1 MGAAK
6 KGVDIMARVFDKGV
20 VLCCV
25 PIMDRIGEKLIPVAQ
40 DAFAACP
47 AIGIYLLAAI
57 LRDHGYKVTIA
68 DFTAAWR
75 FKLEGVAVADDRIL
89 RADKLKRIEKIALE
103 NLKKL
108 HTSPVAQASEEVGRI
123 DKWLPI
129 LREAGLIGISGTSL
143 NWPSVLMVVRQ
154 IRDAGISA
162 PIVVGGVH
170 PTMFADYILQ
180 SCPLI
185 DFVIRHEGEK
195 ALLKLCEALEGQLEY
210 EKVPNLSWRTKDGRI
225 VHNSTIPPLTV
236 DELVSLPTPAYDL
249 LPPKSY
255 PLVALQSS
263 RGCPFCCC
271 FCSTPFRRSYRPIP
285 ASAFVDKL
293 EEAMSLAA
301 DRVMARNIVQIM
313 DDEWS
318 VDRKRAIEIIHEVAR
333 RNLHVKFIYDSRA
346 NDFLDEKY
354 AGAVAP
360 YTERFLVGAEC
371 GYNEGLTKVGKG
383 TTVEKLENCARVLS
397 KYGIAERAE
406 FSFILGLPWESHEQ
420 VLQTI
425 RFATHLVLEYG
436 VNVML
441 QWYCQIP
448 GSLLWDE
455 SWQRGD
461 VTPAMYDEF
470 GFFRNL
476 YLFRTGVHLTIEEI
490 QDAIDAISTAHSLI
504 VLAGRSK
511 GSMAYRLPA
520 QIQLYY
526 SPAALK
532 DRSASSKLIWSKMVH
547 EKAVKMEV

>member
-1 MGAAK
+1 
-6 KGVDIMARVFDKGV
+6 MAHVAVKDKGV

-25 PIMDRIGEKLIPVAQ
+25 PIMDRMYDEKLIPVAQ

-57 LRDHGYKVTIA
+57 LRDNGYKVTVA
-68 DFTAAWR
+68 DFTAEWR
-75 FKLEGVAVADDRIL
+75 FKLEGVAVADDRTL

-108 HTSPVAQASEEVGRI
+108 HTSLAAQASEIGRI

-129 LREAGLIGISGTSL
+129 LREAALIGISGTSL

-154 IRDAGISA
+154 IRDAGISV

-170 PTMFADYILQ
+170 PTMLANYILQ
-180 SCPLI
+180 TCPI

-195 ALLKLCEALEGQLEY
+195 ALLKLCEALEGRLEY

-236 DELVSLPTPAYDL
+236 DELASLPVPAYDL
-249 LPPKSY
+249 LPPKAY

-301 DRVMARNIVQIM
+301 DGVMASNIVQIM

-318 VDRKRAIEIIHEVAR
+318 VDRKRTIDIVHEVAH

-354 AGAVAP
+354 AEAVVP

-383 TTVEKLENCARVLS
+383 TTVEKLESCARVLS

-406 FSFILGLPWESHEQ
+406 FSFILGLPWESYEQ

-425 RFATHLVLEYG
+425 RFTTHLVLEYG

-476 YLFRTGVHLTIEEI
+476 YLFKTGVKLSLEEI
-490 QDAIDAISTAHSLI
+490 QEAVDAICTAHSLI
-504 VLAGRSK
+504 VLSGRSK

-520 QIQLYY
+520 PIQIYY
-526 SPAALK
+526 PPAALQE
-532 DRSASSKLIWSKMVH
+532 RSASSKLIWSPQVG
-547 EKAVKMEV
+547 EKRK